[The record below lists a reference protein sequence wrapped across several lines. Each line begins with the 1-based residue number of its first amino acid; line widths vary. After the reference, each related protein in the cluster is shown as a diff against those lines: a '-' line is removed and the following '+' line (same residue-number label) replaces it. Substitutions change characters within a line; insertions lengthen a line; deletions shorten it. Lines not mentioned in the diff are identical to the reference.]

1 MSTPKIKYFIL
12 QHSDLFWYLRKD
24 KNEDMNNELLVETI
38 LNYVDKEAFIQLT
51 DLKGIN
57 NEANSF
63 FNSINI
69 SNDEKVIIL
78 K

>member
-1 MSTPKIKYFIL
+1 M
-12 QHSDLFWYLRKD
+12 QNSDLFWYLRKD
-24 KNEDMNNELLVETI
+24 KNEDMNDELLVETI

>member
-1 MSTPKIKYFIL
+1 M
-12 QHSDLFWYLRKD
+12 QNSDLFWYLRKD

-69 SNDEKVIIL
+69 SNDEKVIIM

>member
-1 MSTPKIKYFIL
+1 L
-12 QHSDLFWYLRKD
+12 QNSDLFWYLRKD
-24 KNEDMNNELLVETI
+24 KNEDMNDELLVETI

>member
-1 MSTPKIKYFIL
+1 L
-12 QHSDLFWYLRKD
+12 QNSDLFWYLRKD

-69 SNDEKVIIL
+69 SNDEKVIIM

>member
-1 MSTPKIKYFIL
+1 
-12 QHSDLFWYLRKD
+12 
-24 KNEDMNNELLVETI
+24 MNDELLVETI

-69 SNDEKVIIL
+69 SNDEKVIIM

>member
-1 MSTPKIKYFIL
+1 M
-12 QHSDLFWYLRKD
+12 QNSDLFWYLRKD
-24 KNEDMNNELLVETI
+24 KNEDMNDELLVETI

-69 SNDEKVIIL
+69 SNDEKVIIM

>member
-1 MSTPKIKYFIL
+1 L
-12 QHSDLFWYLRKD
+12 QNSDLFWYLRKD
-24 KNEDMNNELLVETI
+24 KNEDMNDELLVETI

-69 SNDEKVIIL
+69 SNDEKVIIM

>member
-1 MSTPKIKYFIL
+1 L
-12 QHSDLFWYLRKD
+12 QNSDLFWYLRKD